1 MRKFL
6 PFLFLILSFELDA
19 QSPQKLSASAIYE
32 KIEKLNFLGS
42 VLYLAAHPDDENT
55 RLISYFSNEKHAR
68 TAYLSLTRGDGGQNL
83 IGPQIREQ
91 LGLIR
96 TQELLAARKI
106 DGGRQFFSRANDFGY
121 SKNPEETLKTWNKNE
136 VLSDVVWVIRNFK
149 PDVIINRFDH
159 RTPGT
164 THGHHTASAILSVEA
179 FEITKDQSIFPQQ
192 LEYTTT
198 WQPERLFFNTSSWF
212 FGSQEAFREAT
223 KDEKY
228 LTFDTGVYFP
238 LKGLSNPE
246 IASLS
251 RSQHQSQ
258 GFGSTGSRG
267 SEMEYLELIKGSQPT
282 SREDVFSGI
291 NTSWTRVEGGAQIG
305 EILGDV
311 QKNFD
316 FTNPSASLPKL
327 LKAYSLIQNLKDE
340 HWRAIKT
347 EEIKGIIQAC
357 TGLYLEAV
365 SNSEFAS
372 PGDNIRLHLEAIN
385 RSTANVTLKSIVLNP
400 QNRVEETATLLP
412 NNEDWKKFFDYK
424 IPLNAA
430 YTSPYWLNKEGTVGM
445 YRVDDPKLIGKPET
459 PHTSTVTFNIDINGT
474 SISFKKEIVY
484 KYNDNVSG
492 ENYENFEIIPPVSIG
507 FADDVILFPNQ
518 ESKNIR
524 IKVTAE
530 KDNTRGILKLD
541 APSEWQISP
550 KSEAVNLPQKGSS
563 ITYTFKVTPPSS
575 QNEIWIQPEFETSEE
590 NYKDEV
596 ITINYPH
603 IPKQTLVVPAKL
615 KLAKINI
622 QKRGENIAYIAG
634 AGDVVPES
642 LRQIGYH
649 VSVLSPATINADA
662 LAKYDAVVTGVRA
675 YNVLEELRYKNKELM
690 KYVENGGTLV
700 SQYNKDRG
708 ITVDQ
713 IGPFPFKLSYD
724 RVTEEDA
731 EINFIDPDSPVLN
744 TPNKIT
750 KKDFDGWVQERGLYF
765 PNTWD
770 ENYDTVLSMHDKNEE
785 AMQGSLLIAKYGK
798 GYYVYTGLSFF
809 RQFPAGVAGSYR
821 LFANLLSLGK

>member
-1 MRKFL
+1 MRKIL
-6 PFLFLILSFELDA
+6 PFLLLFLSININA
-19 QSPQKLSASAIYE
+19 QAPQKLSASEIYE

-55 RLISYFSNEKHAR
+55 RLISYFSNQKHAR

-83 IGPQIREQ
+83 IGPEIREQ

-96 TQELLAARKI
+96 TQELLAARRI
-106 DGGRQFFSRANDFGY
+106 DGGQQFFSRANDFGY
-121 SKNPEETLKTWNKNE
+121 SKNPDETLKTWNKDE

-164 THGHHTASAILSVEA
+164 THGHHTSSAILSVEA
-179 FEITKDQSIFPQQ
+179 FDITKDKSIYPDQ
-192 LEYTTT
+192 LKYTST
-198 WQPERLFFNTSSWF
+198 WQPERMFFNTSSWF
-212 FGSQEAFREAT
+212 FSDQQAFREAT

-267 SEMEYLELIKGSQPT
+267 SEMEYLELVKGSQPA

-291 NTSWTRVEGGAQIG
+291 NTSWTRVEGGAEIG

-311 QKNFD
+311 QQNFD
-316 FTNPSASLPKL
+316 FTNPASSLPQL
-327 LKAYSLIQNLKDE
+327 LEAYSLIQKLEDE
-340 HWRAIKT
+340 HWKSIKS
-347 EEIKGIIQAC
+347 EEIKSIIEAC
-357 TGLYLEAV
+357 AGLYLEAI
-365 SNSEFAS
+365 SNSEFVS
-372 PGDNIRLHLEAIN
+372 PEDNIRLNLEAIN
-385 RSTANVTLKSIVLNP
+385 RSNAEVELKSIALNP
-400 QNRVEETATLLP
+400 QNRIEEIATVLRD
-412 NNEDWKKFFDYK
+412 NEDWQKSFEYK
-424 IPLNAA
+424 VPGDAS

-445 YRVDDPKLIGKPET
+445 YRVDDRKLIGKPET
-459 PHTSTVTFNIDINGT
+459 PHTSSVTFKISINGT
-474 SISFKKEIVY
+474 YIPFEKEIVY
-484 KYNDNVSG
+484 KYNDNVTG
-492 ENYENFEIIPPVSIG
+492 ENYENFEIIPPVSVG
-507 FADDVILFPNQ
+507 FLEDVILFPNQ
-518 ESKNIR
+518 KSKNIR

-530 KDNTRGILKLD
+530 KDNTKGTLKLNL
-541 APSEWQISP
+541 PSGWQISP
-550 KSEAVNLPQKGSS
+550 RSEAVNLPQKGSS
-563 ITYTFKVTPPSS
+563 ITYTFKITPPSAQS
-575 QNEIWIQPEFETSEE
+575 EIWVNPVFETSEKT
-590 NYKDEV
+590 YQDEV
-596 ITINYPH
+596 ITIDYPH
-603 IPKQTLVVPAKL
+603 IPTQTLVVPSKL
-615 KLAKINI
+615 KLAKIDI
-622 QKRGENIAYIAG
+622 QKKGENIGYIAG

-642 LRQIGYH
+642 LRQIGYN
-649 VSVLSPATINADA
+649 VSVLNPASITAES

-675 YNVLEELRYKNKELM
+675 YNVLEELRYKNNELL
-690 KYVENGGTLV
+690 KYVEHGGTLV

-708 ITVDQ
+708 ITVSQ

-731 EINFIDPDSPVLN
+731 EVTFVARDSLVLN
-744 TPNKIT
+744 SPNKIT
-750 KKDFDGWVQERGLYF
+750 KSDFEGWVQERGLYF
-765 PNTWD
+765 PHTWD
-770 ENYDTVLSMHDKNEE
+770 ENYSTVLSMHDKNEGSTE
-785 AMQGSLLIAKYGK
+785 GSLLVAKYGK

>member
-340 HWRAIKT
+340 HW
-347 EEIKGIIQAC
+347 
-357 TGLYLEAV
+357 
-365 SNSEFAS
+365 
-372 PGDNIRLHLEAIN
+372 
-385 RSTANVTLKSIVLNP
+385 
-400 QNRVEETATLLP
+400 
-412 NNEDWKKFFDYK
+412 
-424 IPLNAA
+424 
-430 YTSPYWLNKEGTVGM
+430 
-445 YRVDDPKLIGKPET
+445 
-459 PHTSTVTFNIDINGT
+459 
-474 SISFKKEIVY
+474 
-484 KYNDNVSG
+484 
-492 ENYENFEIIPPVSIG
+492 
-507 FADDVILFPNQ
+507 
-518 ESKNIR
+518 
-524 IKVTAE
+524 
-530 KDNTRGILKLD
+530 
-541 APSEWQISP
+541 
-550 KSEAVNLPQKGSS
+550 
-563 ITYTFKVTPPSS
+563 
-575 QNEIWIQPEFETSEE
+575 
-590 NYKDEV
+590 
-596 ITINYPH
+596 
-603 IPKQTLVVPAKL
+603 
-615 KLAKINI
+615 
-622 QKRGENIAYIAG
+622 
-634 AGDVVPES
+634 
-642 LRQIGYH
+642 
-649 VSVLSPATINADA
+649 
-662 LAKYDAVVTGVRA
+662 
-675 YNVLEELRYKNKELM
+675 
-690 KYVENGGTLV
+690 
-700 SQYNKDRG
+700 
-708 ITVDQ
+708 
-713 IGPFPFKLSYD
+713 
-724 RVTEEDA
+724 
-731 EINFIDPDSPVLN
+731 
-744 TPNKIT
+744 
-750 KKDFDGWVQERGLYF
+750 
-765 PNTWD
+765 
-770 ENYDTVLSMHDKNEE
+770 
-785 AMQGSLLIAKYGK
+785 
-798 GYYVYTGLSFF
+798 
-809 RQFPAGVAGSYR
+809 
-821 LFANLLSLGK
+821 

>member
-6 PFLFLILSFELDA
+6 PLLFLILSFKLNA
-19 QSPQKLSASAIYE
+19 QAPQKLSASAIYE

-83 IGPQIREQ
+83 IGPEIREQ

-106 DGGRQFFSRANDFGY
+106 DGGEQFFSRANDFGY
-121 SKNPEETLKTWNKNE
+121 SKNPDETLKTWNKDE

-164 THGHHTASAILSVEA
+164 THGHHTSSAILSVAA
-179 FEITKDQSIFPQQ
+179 FDLTNDKSIYPKQ
-192 LEYTTT
+192 LEYTST

-212 FGSQEAFREAT
+212 FGSQQAFKEAT
-223 KDEKY
+223 KSEKY
-228 LTFDTGVYFP
+228 LSFDTGVYFP

-267 SEMEYLELIKGSQPT
+267 SEMEYLELIKGSQPA
-282 SREDVFSGI
+282 SREDIFSGI
-291 NTSWTRVEGGAQIG
+291 NTTWTRVKGGAEIG
-305 EILGDV
+305 EMLSDV
-311 QKNFD
+311 QEKFD
-316 FTNPSASLPKL
+316 FTNPSASLPAL

-340 HWRAIKT
+340 HWKAIKT
-347 EEIKGIIQAC
+347 EEIKSIIQAC
-357 TGLYLEAV
+357 AGLYLDAV
-365 SNSEFAS
+365 SNSEFTS
-372 PGDNIRLHLEAIN
+372 PGDIIRLNLEAIN
-385 RSTANVTLKSIVLNP
+385 RSNAEVELTSIVLNP
-400 QNRVEETATLLP
+400 QNQVEETATVLP
-412 NNEDWKKFFDYK
+412 NNEDWKKSFEYK
-424 IPLNAA
+424 VPENAT

-445 YRVDDPKLIGKPET
+445 YRVDDRKLIGKPET
-459 PHTSTVTFNIDINGT
+459 PHLNTVTFNIDINGT
-474 SISFKKEIVY
+474 SIPFEKEIVY
-484 KYNDNVSG
+484 KYNDNVTG

-507 FADDVILFPNQ
+507 FTEDVILFPNQ

-530 KDNTRGILKLD
+530 KDNTSGTLKLNL
-541 APSEWQISP
+541 PSEWQISP

-563 ITYTFKVTPPSS
+563 ITYTFKVTPPSAQS
-575 QNEIWIQPEFETSEE
+575 EIWIYPEFETSGKT
-590 NYKDEV
+590 YKDEV

-615 KLAKINI
+615 KLAKIDI
-622 QKRGENIAYIAG
+622 QKKGENIAYIAG

-649 VSVLSPATINADA
+649 VSVLSPATISAKG

-675 YNVLEELRYKNKELM
+675 YNVLEELRYKNDELM

-708 ITVDQ
+708 ITVNQ

-731 EINFIDPDSPVLN
+731 EVDFVNPNSPVLN

-750 KKDFDGWVQERGLYF
+750 KNDFDGWVQERGLYF
-765 PNTWD
+765 PNAWD
-770 ENYDTVLSMHDKNEE
+770 ENYNTVLSMHDKNEE
-785 AMQGSLLIAKYGK
+785 ATEGSLLIAKYGK

>member
-1 MRKFL
+1 MRKIL
-6 PFLFLILSFELDA
+6 PFLFLLLSLNINA
-19 QSPQKLSASAIYE
+19 QSPQKLSASEIYE

-55 RLISYFSNEKHAR
+55 RLISYFSNQKHAR

-83 IGPQIREQ
+83 IGPEIREQ

-96 TQELLAARKI
+96 TQELLAARRI
-106 DGGRQFFSRANDFGY
+106 DGGQQYFSRANDFGY
-121 SKNPEETLKTWNKNE
+121 SKNPDETLKTWNKDE

-164 THGHHTASAILSVEA
+164 THGHHTSSAILSVEA
-179 FEITKDQSIFPQQ
+179 FDITKDKSIYPDQ
-192 LEYTTT
+192 LEYTST
-198 WQPERLFFNTSSWF
+198 WQPERMFFNTSSWF
-212 FGSQEAFREAT
+212 FSNQQAFREAT

-267 SEMEYLELIKGSQPT
+267 SEMEYLELVKGSQPA

-291 NTSWTRVEGGAQIG
+291 NTSWTRVEGGAKIG

-311 QKNFD
+311 QQNFD
-316 FTNPSASLPKL
+316 FTNPSSSLPQL
-327 LKAYSLIQNLKDE
+327 LEAYSLIQKLEDE
-340 HWRAIKT
+340 YWKSIKS
-347 EEIKGIIQAC
+347 EEIKSIIEAC
-357 TGLYLEAV
+357 AGLYLEAV
-365 SNSEFAS
+365 SNSEFVS
-372 PGDNIRLHLEAIN
+372 PGDHIRLNLEAIN
-385 RSTANVTLKSIVLNP
+385 RSNAEVELKSIALNP
-400 QNRVEETATLLP
+400 QNRIEEIATVLRD
-412 NNEDWKKFFDYK
+412 NEDWQKSFEYK
-424 IPLNAA
+424 VPDDAS

-445 YRVDDPKLIGKPET
+445 YRVDNRKLIGKPET
-459 PHTSTVTFNIDINGT
+459 PHTSSVTFKISINGT
-474 SISFKKEIVY
+474 YIPFEKEIVY
-484 KYNDNVSG
+484 KYNDNVTG
-492 ENYENFEIIPPVSIG
+492 ENYENFEIIPPVSVG
-507 FADDVILFPNQ
+507 FLDDVILFPNQ

-530 KDNTRGILKLD
+530 KDNTKGTLKLNL
-541 APSEWQISP
+541 PSGWQISP
-550 KSEAVNLPQKGSS
+550 KAEAVDLPQKGSS
-563 ITYTFKVTPPSS
+563 ITYTFKITPPSAQS
-575 QNEIWIQPEFETSEE
+575 EIWVNPEFETSEKT
-590 NYKDEV
+590 YQDEV
-596 ITINYPH
+596 ITIEYPH
-603 IPKQTLVVPAKL
+603 IPTQTLVVPSKL
-615 KLAKINI
+615 KLAKIDI
-622 QKRGENIAYIAG
+622 QKKGENIGYIAG

-642 LRQIGYH
+642 LRQIGYN
-649 VSVLSPATINADA
+649 VSVLNPASVTAES

-675 YNVLEELRYKNKELM
+675 YNVLEELRYKNDELL

-700 SQYNKDRG
+700 AQYNKDRG
-708 ITVDQ
+708 ITVSQ

-731 EINFIDPDSPVLN
+731 EVNFVAPDSPVLN
-744 TPNKIT
+744 SPNKIT
-750 KKDFDGWVQERGLYF
+750 KTDFEGWVQERGLYF
-765 PNTWD
+765 PHTWD
-770 ENYDTVLSMHDKNEE
+770 ENYSTVLSMHDKNEASTE
-785 AMQGSLLIAKYGK
+785 GSLLVAKYGK
-798 GYYVYTGLSFF
+798 GHYVYTGLSFF

>member
-6 PFLFLILSFELDA
+6 PFLFLIFAFKLTA
-19 QSPQKLSASAIYE
+19 QAPQKLSATDIYE

-83 IGPQIREQ
+83 IGPEIREQ

-106 DGGRQFFSRANDFGY
+106 DGGQQFFSRANDFGY
-121 SKNPEETLKTWNKNE
+121 SKNPEETLKTWNKDE
-136 VLSDVVWVIRNFK
+136 VLSDVVWIIRNFK

-164 THGHHTASAILSVEA
+164 THGHHTSSAILSVEA
-179 FEITKDQSIFPQQ
+179 FDISKDKSVFPKQ
-192 LEYTTT
+192 LDYTST

-212 FGSQEAFREAT
+212 FDSKKAFSEAT

-228 LTFDTGVYFP
+228 LAFETGVYFP

-258 GFGSTGSRG
+258 GFGSMGSRG
-267 SEMEYLELIKGSQPT
+267 SEMEYLELIKGSQPN
-282 SREDVFSGI
+282 SREDIFSGI
-291 NTSWTRVEGGAQIG
+291 NTSWTRLEDGAEIG
-305 EILGDV
+305 KILIGV
-311 QKNFD
+311 QENFD
-316 FTNPSASLPKL
+316 FTNPSASLPQL

-340 HWRAIKT
+340 HWKSIKI
-347 EEIKGIIQAC
+347 EEIKSIIQAC
-357 TGLYLEAV
+357 AGLYLEAT

-372 PGDNIRLHLEAIN
+372 PGDNIKLNIEAIN
-385 RSTANVTLKSIVLNP
+385 RSNAKVELKSIILNP
-400 QNRVEETATLLP
+400 QNQIEETAILLQD
-412 NNEDWKKFFDYK
+412 NEDWKKSFEYK
-424 IPLNAA
+424 VPKNAT

-445 YRVDDPKLIGKPET
+445 YSVNNQKLIGKPET
-459 PHTSTVTFNIDINGT
+459 PNNSTVTFKMEINGT
-474 SISFKKEIVY
+474 SIPFEKEIVY
-484 KYNDNVSG
+484 KYNDNVTG
-492 ENYENFEIIPPVSIG
+492 ENYENFEIIPPISIG
-507 FADDVILFPNQ
+507 FLDDVILFSNN

-530 KDNTRGILKLD
+530 KDNMAGTLKLKL
-541 APSEWQISP
+541 PSEWQISP
-550 KSEAVNLPQKGSS
+550 KSEAVNLLQKGSS
-563 ITYTFKVTPPSS
+563 ATYTFKVIPPSTQS
-575 QNEIWIQPEFETSEE
+575 EIWIHPEFETSEKK
-590 NYKDEV
+590 YKDEV
-596 ITINYPH
+596 ITINYSH

-615 KLAKINI
+615 KLAKIDI
-622 QKRGENIAYIAG
+622 QKKGENIAYIAG
-634 AGDVVPES
+634 AGDIVPES

-649 VSVLSPATINADA
+649 VSVLSPAAITAEN

-675 YNVLEELRYKNKELM
+675 YNVLEELRYKNDELM

-708 ITVDQ
+708 ITVSQ

-731 EINFIDPDSPVLN
+731 EVNFVDPDSPVLN

-770 ENYDTVLSMHDKNEE
+770 ANYDTVLSMHDKKEE
-785 AMQGSLLIAKYGK
+785 ATQGSLLIAKYGK

>member
-1 MRKFL
+1 MRKIL
-6 PFLFLILSFELDA
+6 PFLLLFLSTNINA
-19 QSPQKLSASAIYE
+19 QAPQKLSASEIYE

-55 RLISYFSNEKHAR
+55 RLISYFSNQKHAR

-83 IGPQIREQ
+83 IGPEIREQ

-96 TQELLAARKI
+96 TQELLAARRI
-106 DGGRQFFSRANDFGY
+106 DGGQQFFSRANDFGY
-121 SKNPEETLKTWNKNE
+121 SKNPDETLKTWNKDE

-164 THGHHTASAILSVEA
+164 THGHHTSSAILSVEA
-179 FEITKDQSIFPQQ
+179 FDITKDKSIYPDQ
-192 LEYTTT
+192 LKYTST
-198 WQPERLFFNTSSWF
+198 WQPERMFFNTSSWF
-212 FGSQEAFREAT
+212 FSNQQAFREAT

-267 SEMEYLELIKGSQPT
+267 SEMEFLELVKGSQPA

-291 NTSWTRVEGGAQIG
+291 NTSWTRVEGGAEIG

-311 QKNFD
+311 QQNFD
-316 FTNPSASLPKL
+316 FTNPSSSLPQL
-327 LKAYSLIQNLKDE
+327 LEAYSLIQELEDE
-340 HWRAIKT
+340 HWKSIKS
-347 EEIKGIIQAC
+347 EEIKSIIEAC
-357 TGLYLEAV
+357 AGLYLEAV
-365 SNSEFAS
+365 SNSEFVS
-372 PGDNIRLHLEAIN
+372 PGDHIRLNLEAIN
-385 RSTANVTLKSIVLNP
+385 RSNAEVELKSIALNP
-400 QNRVEETATLLP
+400 QNRIEEIATVLR
-412 NNEDWKKFFDYK
+412 NNEDWKKSFEYK
-424 IPLNAA
+424 VPKDAS

-445 YRVDDPKLIGKPET
+445 YRVDDRKLIGKPET
-459 PHTSTVTFNIDINGT
+459 PHTSSVTFKINITGT
-474 SISFKKEIVY
+474 SIPFEKEIVY
-484 KYNDNVSG
+484 KYNDNVTG
-492 ENYENFEIIPPVSIG
+492 ENYENFEIIPPVSVG
-507 FADDVILFPNQ
+507 FLDDVILFPNQ

-530 KDNTRGILKLD
+530 KDNTKGTLKLNL
-541 APSEWQISP
+541 PSGWQTSP
-550 KSEAVNLPQKGSS
+550 RSEAVNLPQKGSS
-563 ITYTFKVTPPSS
+563 ITYTFKITPPSAQS
-575 QNEIWIQPEFETSEE
+575 EIWVNPVFETSGET
-590 NYKDEV
+590 YQDEV
-596 ITINYPH
+596 ITIDYPH
-603 IPKQTLVVPAKL
+603 IPTQTLVVPSKL
-615 KLAKINI
+615 KLAKIDI
-622 QKRGENIAYIAG
+622 QKKGENIGYIAG

-642 LRQIGYH
+642 LRQIGYT
-649 VSVLSPATINADA
+649 VSVLNPATITAES
-662 LAKYDAVVTGVRA
+662 LANYDAVVTGVRA
-675 YNVLEELRYKNKELM
+675 YNVLEELRYKNDELL

-708 ITVDQ
+708 ITVSQ

-731 EINFIDPDSPVLN
+731 EVNFVAPDSPVLN
-744 TPNKIT
+744 SPNKIT
-750 KKDFDGWVQERGLYF
+750 KSDFEGWVQERGLYF
-765 PNTWD
+765 PHTWD
-770 ENYDTVLSMHDKNEE
+770 VNYSTVLSMHDKNEGSTE
-785 AMQGSLLIAKYGK
+785 GSLLVTKYGK